1 MGSVLSYET
10 RAGKRYRVLYR
21 RPDGSQAQKR
31 GFTTKR
37 SAELYLAGVETSKSA
52 GEYVNPT
59 DAKVTVG
66 ELAAPWLH
74 DRQGDLKPSVYRS
87 VESAWRIHVEP
98 QWTNRR
104 VGAILPSEI
113 QSWVSALS
121 RSHSASTV
129 LRVHGVLAGILDV
142 AVRDR
147 RLKQNP
153 ARDLK
158 LPKKTRGARAY
169 LSHDQ
174 VDALAATARF
184 PTIIYTLAYTGL
196 RWGEATGLRVRHV
209 DFERRRLTV
218 TENAVEVGGRIVV
231 GTTKTGH
238 TRLVP
243 FPEFLAP
250 MLHALARGKQPHDL
264 LLGSGTEHLRRPS
277 SQDGW
282 FAAAVKRAR
291 RDDPTFPAI
300 SPHDLR
306 HTAASLAISS
316 GANAKVVQRM
326 LGHASAAMTLD
337 TYADLFDGDLDT
349 VSKSLHDARTAAGNA
364 RAGVEETN
372 GATD

>member
-37 SAELYLAGVETSKSA
+37 SAELYLAGVETSKSV

-98 QWTNRR
+98 KWTKRR
-104 VGAILPSEI
+104 VGAILPSEV

-147 RLKQNP
+147 RLKANP
-153 ARDLK
+153 ARELK
-158 LPKKTRGARAY
+158 LPKKTRGSRAY

-174 VDALAATARF
+174 VDALAATSRF
-184 PTIIYTLAYTGL
+184 PTVVYTLAYTGL

-218 TENAVEVGGRIVV
+218 TENAVEVGGRIIV

-250 MLHALARGKQPHDL
+250 MLRELARDKQRDDL
-264 LLGSGTEHLRRPS
+264 LFGTGTEHQRRPS

-282 FAAAVKRAR
+282 FVAAVKRAR
-291 RDDPTFPAI
+291 KSDPTFPEI

-349 VSKSLHDARTAAGNA
+349 VSTALHDARTAAGNA
-364 RAGVEETN
+364 RAGVEGTN

>member
-1 MGSVLSYET
+1 MALG
-10 RAGKRYRVLYR
+10 
-21 RPDGSQAQKR
+21 R

-66 ELAAPWLH
+66 ELAVRWLH

-98 QWTNRR
+98 QWANRR

-147 RLKQNP
+147 RLKENP

-174 VDALAATARF
+174 VDALAATSRF
-184 PTIIYTLAYTGL
+184 PTIVYTLAYTGL

-250 MLHALARGKQPHDL
+250 MLEGLARGKQPHEL
-264 LLGSGTEHLRRPS
+264 LLGSGSEHMRRPS

-291 RDDPTFPAI
+291 VDDPTFPAI

-364 RAGVEETN
+364 RTAVDDTD
-372 GATD
+372 GAID